1 MSVIQGKAYWASITT
16 PNTKFEP
23 VFAVNLLVDEDVAQ
37 SFASKGYGIKQ
48 MQEGPALVIKRK
60 VAQKNGKLN
69 KVPKLIDANNQ
80 PLDVLV
86 GNGSEVKV
94 QYREWETSN
103 HYGNFKGL
111 DLQAVQVIDL
121 VPYGGGSDAADGA
134 ELGYEEEE
142 TEF

>member
-1 MSVIQGKAYWASITT
+1 MAVIQGKAYWASITT

-23 VFAVNLLVDEDVAQ
+23 VFSINLLVDEDIAQ

-69 KVPKLIDANNQ
+69 KVPKLLDSNNEE
-80 PLDVLV
+80 LDVLV

-94 QYREWETSN
+94 QYREWETTN
-103 HYGNFKGL
+103 HYGSFKGL
-111 DLQAVQVIDL
+111 DLQAVQVLDL

-134 ELGYEEEE
+134 EFGYEEEE

>member
-1 MSVIQGKAYWASITT
+1 MAVIQGKAYWASITT

-23 VFAVNLLVDEDVAQ
+23 VFSINLLVDEDVAQ

-69 KVPKLIDANNQ
+69 KVPKLLDSNNEE
-80 PLDVLV
+80 LDVLV

-94 QYREWETSN
+94 QYREWETTN
-103 HYGNFKGL
+103 HYGSFKGL
-111 DLQAVQVIDL
+111 DLQAVQVLDL

-134 ELGYEEEE
+134 EFGYEEEE

>member
-1 MSVIQGKAYWASITT
+1 MAVIQGKAYWASITT

-23 VFAVNLLVDEDVAQ
+23 VFSINLLVDEDVAQ

-69 KVPKLIDANNQ
+69 KVPKLLDSNNEE
-80 PLDVLV
+80 LDVLV

-94 QYREWETSN
+94 QYREWETTN
-103 HYGNFKGL
+103 HYGSFKGL
-111 DLQAVQVIDL
+111 DLQAVQVLDL
-121 VPYGGGSDAADGA
+121 VPYGGSSDAADGS
-134 ELGYEEEE
+134 EFGYEEEE

>member
-1 MSVIQGKAYWASITT
+1 MAVIQGKAYWASITT

-23 VFAVNLLVDEDVAQ
+23 VFSINLLVDEDVAQ

-69 KVPKLIDANNQ
+69 KVPKLLDSNNEE
-80 PLDVLV
+80 LDVLV

-94 QYREWETSN
+94 QYREWETTN
-103 HYGNFKGL
+103 HYGSFKGL
-111 DLQAVQVIDL
+111 DLQAVQVLDL
-121 VPYGGGSDAADGA
+121 VPYGGGGDAADGA
-134 ELGYEEEE
+134 EFGYEEEE

>member
-1 MSVIQGKAYWASITT
+1 MAVIQGKAYWASITT

-23 VFAVNLLVDEDVAQ
+23 VFSINLLVDEDIAQ

-69 KVPKLIDANNQ
+69 KVPKLLDSNNEE
-80 PLDVLV
+80 LDVLV

-94 QYREWETSN
+94 QYREWETTN
-103 HYGNFKGL
+103 HYGSFKGL
-111 DLQAVQVIDL
+111 DLQAVQVLDL
-121 VPYGGGSDAADGA
+121 VPYGGGGDSADGA
-134 ELGYEEEE
+134 EFGYEEEE

>member
-1 MSVIQGKAYWASITT
+1 MAVIQGKAYWASITT

-23 VFAVNLLVDEDVAQ
+23 VFSINLLVDEDVAQ

-69 KVPKLIDANNQ
+69 KVPKLLDSNNEE
-80 PLDVLV
+80 LDVLV

-94 QYREWETSN
+94 QYREWETTN
-103 HYGNFKGL
+103 HYGSFKGL
-111 DLQAVQVIDL
+111 DLQAVQVLDL
-121 VPYGGGSDAADGA
+121 VPYGGGGDSADGA
-134 ELGYEEEE
+134 EFGYEEEE